1 MELFAEVRYHYIA
14 SGSTAFGQISLL
26 PVSAGIRW

>member
-1 MELFAEVRYHYIA
+1 MEVFAEARYHYIA
-14 SGSTAFGQISLL
+14 SGSTPLGQISLL